1 MALNDPLLPESGAAL
16 PTPAAPTQ
24 EPIRPRGGLTPV
36 SLFVVLLL
44 GYVVIKAQLVLI
56 LVLLALLFATIIER
70 PVLELQKRKI
80 PRGLSILFI
89 YIGIIG
95 VIAIAS
101 VLATPLI
108 REEATKFREDAPT
121 QVRELR
127 NDWVTGDNGLL
138 KGPGVSLLN
147 RVLTE
152 IDNPSSPPTEV
163 TIGVVTGVGGGLI
176 GALAVFVMAFYYLT
190 EKTFLRGLILSE
202 VRAESRERIAKTWD
216 EVEVKVGRWL
226 RGQLT
231 LCLIIGTLSVI
242 GYGSMGIRFWPLLA
256 LWAGIT
262 EIIPIVGPWLGGAP
276 AVIIAMTQSWDKAIM
291 VTIFVVL
298 LQFLENSVLVP
309 RVMRGAVGLTPLT
322 VFVAILVGTQMLNI
336 VGALLA
342 IPVAAGVQ
350 VGLSQYLAS
359 RREANRQPEV
369 SLPTWR
375 WMRGSGGSDVATIGP
390 SPPSSNSGRSRPKQ
404 AP

>member
-1 MALNDPLLPESGAAL
+1 MALTDPIPPEGGATI
-16 PTPAAPTQ
+16 PTPAAPTP
-24 EPIRPRGGLTPV
+24 EPTRPRVGLTPV

-56 LVLLALLFATIIER
+56 LVLMALLFATIIER
-70 PVLELQKRKI
+70 PVSELQKRKI
-80 PRGLSILFI
+80 PRPLSILFV

-95 VIAIAS
+95 MIALAS
-101 VLATPLI
+101 VLVTPLI
-108 REEATKFREDAPT
+108 REEAANFREDAPM

-127 NDWVTGDNGLL
+127 NDWVVSGNGLL
-138 KGPGVSLLN
+138 EGPGVSLLN

-163 TIGVVTGVGGGLI
+163 TIGVVTGVGGGLL
-176 GALAVFVMAFYYLT
+176 GALTIFVIAFYYLT
-190 EKTFLRGLILSE
+190 EKTFIRGLVLSE
-202 VRAESRERIAKTWD
+202 VRTESRERIARTWD
-216 EVEVKVGRWL
+216 EVEAKVGRWL

-231 LCLIIGTLSVI
+231 LCLIIGTLSFI
-242 GYGSMGIRFWPLLA
+242 GYGTMEIRFWPLLA

-262 EIIPIVGPWLGGAP
+262 EIIPIVGPWIGGAP

-309 RVMRGAVGLTPLT
+309 RVMRGAVGLSPLT

-350 VGLSQYLAS
+350 VILGQYLES
-359 RREANRQPEV
+359 RREANRQPENA
-369 SLPTWR
+369 LPTWR
-375 WMRGSGGSDVATIGP
+375 WMRGSGGSSMATIAPGPP
-390 SPPSSNSGRSRPKQ
+390 SPSGGRGRSKQ